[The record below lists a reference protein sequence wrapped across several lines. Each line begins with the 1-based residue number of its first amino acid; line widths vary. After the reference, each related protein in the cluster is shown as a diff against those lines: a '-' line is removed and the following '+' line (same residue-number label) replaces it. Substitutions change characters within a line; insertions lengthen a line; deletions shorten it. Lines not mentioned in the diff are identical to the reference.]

1 MIVSVSRSA
10 PRERFELIC
19 PPTHALFSLF
29 GYRFPKFFFSFTI
42 SVDIS
47 SQFPVGGFMT
57 LCLTYP
63 SLSVSLPIRLFFS
76 LGSCHYSPLSSFQR
90 TQCSCKASDWCA
102 VCFCCLISPS
112 SHWSWPLLPWSG
124 VALCSVLDW
133 ILLLLLLWLSV
144 SYGSQPW
151 VSALSLSE
159 QDAQAMETRGREKIK

>member
-19 PPTHALFSLF
+19 PPTHALFFLF

-63 SLSVSLPIRLFFS
+63 SLSVSLPIRLFFRWVAVITAHCLVFRGPS
-76 LGSCHYSPLSSFQR
+76 AAARLQTDALYAFVASS
-90 TQCSCKASDWCA
+90 
-102 VCFCCLISPS
+102 
-112 SHWSWPLLPWSG
+112 LLPHTG
-124 VALCSVLDW
+124 HGPFCLEAVLHC
-133 ILLLLLLWLSV
+133 V
-144 SYGSQPW
+144 PC
-151 VSALSLSE
+151 
-159 QDAQAMETRGREKIK
+159 